1 MKLSS
6 IRIVLV
12 ATSHP
17 GNIGS
22 TARAMKTMGLN
33 SLYLVTPKSFPD
45 YKAKEMSAGADDILE
60 HAVVTNTMEEAL
72 SGCQLILATSARP
85 RDLSLP
91 GLIPSSCAELVSE
104 QSATTQV
111 AIVFGREHA
120 GLTNEELLK
129 CHYHIHIP
137 SNPEY
142 SSLNLAQAV
151 QIVAYELRMKL
162 LSPKAEVALRVDEY
176 ATADEIEQ
184 FYDHLKEVFIEIQF
198 LKAANPRRLMQ
209 RVRRLFNRV
218 NLEKMEVSILRG
230 MLSQV
235 QKSLERARKKDRS
248 DQDDQ

>member
-1 MKLSS
+1 MKLQS
-6 IRIVLV
+6 IRIVLI

-45 YKAKEMSAGADDILE
+45 PKAFEMAAGADDILE
-60 HAVVTNTMEEAL
+60 HAIVTDSLEEAL
-72 SGCQLILATSARP
+72 AGCQLILGTSARP
-85 RDLSLP
+85 RGLSLP
-91 GLIPSSCAELVSE
+91 GLTPASCAELVHSH
-104 QSATTQV
+104 SDKTSIAV
-111 AIVFGREHA
+111 VFGREHS
-120 GLTNEELLK
+120 GLTNEELLR

-151 QIVAYELRMKL
+151 QIIAYELRMKL
-162 LSPKAEVALRVDEY
+162 LEPSAHVALRQDDY
-176 ATADEIEQ
+176 ANSDEIEQ
-184 FYDHLKEVFIEIQF
+184 FYEHLKQVFIEIQF
-198 LKAANPRRLMQ
+198 LKEANPRRLMQ

-235 QKSLERARKKDRS
+235 QKSLIWARKEAKKD
-248 DQDDQ
+248 

>member
-1 MKLSS
+1 MNLTS
-6 IRIVLV
+6 IRIVLI

-33 SLYLVTPKSFPD
+33 SLYLVSPKSFPD
-45 YKAKEMSAGADDILE
+45 TKAKELAAGADDILE
-60 HAVVTNTMEEAL
+60 QAKVTDTLDEAL
-72 SGCQLILATSARP
+72 LGCHLVLGTSARP
-85 RDLSLP
+85 RGLSLP
-91 GLIPSSCAELVSE
+91 GLTPASGAELINGFDD
-104 QSATTQV
+104 
-111 AIVFGREHA
+111 AIQIAVVFGREHS
-120 GLTNEELLK
+120 GLTNDELLK

-151 QIVAYELRMKL
+151 QIIAYELRTKL
-162 LSPKAEVALRVDEY
+162 LAPKAQVALRHDDY
-176 ATADEIEQ
+176 ASVDEIEQ
-184 FYDHLKEVFIEIQF
+184 FYEHLRAVFIEINF
-198 LKAANPRRLMQ
+198 LKESNPRRLMQ

-235 QKSLERARKKDRS
+235 QKSLLWAKKES
-248 DQDDQ
+248 K

>member
-33 SLYLVTPKSFPD
+33 SLYLVNPKSFPD
-45 YKAKEMSAGADDILE
+45 YKAKEMAAGADDVLE
-60 HAVVTNTMEEAL
+60 QAIVTTTLEEAL
-72 SGCQLILATSARP
+72 AGCQLILATSARP
-85 RDLSLP
+85 RGLSLP
-91 GLIPSSCAELVSE
+91 GLLPVSSAELIGK
-104 QSATTQV
+104 QADNTQV

-129 CHYHIHIP
+129 CHYHINIP

-151 QIVAYELRMKL
+151 QIIAYEIRMNL
-162 LSPKAEVALRVDEY
+162 LAPKAEVSLRRDEY
-176 ATADEIEQ
+176 ATANEIEQ
-184 FYDHLKEVFIEIQF
+184 FYDHLKDVFIEIKF
-198 LKAANPRRLMQ
+198 LKTSNPRRLMQ

-218 NLEKMEVSILRG
+218 ILEKMEVSILRG

-235 QKSLERARKKDRS
+235 QKSLEWAEKGNRREM
-248 DQDDQ
+248 DD

>member
-22 TARAMKTMGLN
+22 TARAMKTMGVN

-45 YKAKEMSAGADDILE
+45 YKAKEMAAGADDILE
-60 HAVVTNTMEEAL
+60 HAVVTRTLEEAL
-72 SGCQLILATSARP
+72 TGCQLILATSARP

-91 GLIPSSCAELVSE
+91 GLIPSSCAKLVSE
-104 QSATTQV
+104 QSDNTQV

-137 SNPEY
+137 SNPDY
-142 SSLNLAQAV
+142 SSLNLSQAV
-151 QIVAYELRMKL
+151 QIVAYELRMNL
-162 LSPKAEVALRVDEY
+162 LSPQAEVTKRVGEY

-198 LKAANPRRLMQ
+198 LKTANPRRLMQ
-209 RVRRLFNRV
+209 RVRRLFNRT

-235 QKSLERARKKDRS
+235 QKSLEWASKKHRS
-248 DQDDQ
+248 D

>member
-12 ATSHP
+12 ATTHP

-22 TARAMKTMGLN
+22 TARAMKTMGIS
-33 SLYLVTPKSFPD
+33 SLYLVNPKSFPD
-45 YKAKEMSAGADDILE
+45 YKAKEMAAGADDVLE
-60 HAVVTNTMEEAL
+60 TAVVTHSLEEAL

-85 RDLSLP
+85 RGLSLP
-91 GLIPSSCAELVSE
+91 GLLPASSAELVSK
-104 QSATTQV
+104 QSDNTQV

-129 CHYHIHIP
+129 CHYHINIP

-151 QIVAYELRMKL
+151 QIMAYEMRMKL
-162 LSPKAEVALRVDEY
+162 LSPGVEVAIRDEEY
-176 ATADEIEQ
+176 ATADEVEQ
-184 FYDHLKEVFIEIQF
+184 FYEHLKEVFIEIQF
-198 LKAANPRRLMQ
+198 LKPSHPRRLMQ
-209 RVRRLFNRV
+209 RVKRIFNRI

-235 QKSLERARKKDRS
+235 QKSLEWAGKK
-248 DQDDQ
+248 

>member
-6 IRIVLV
+6 IRIILV

-33 SLYLVTPKSFPD
+33 SLYLVQPKSFPD
-45 YKAKEMSAGADDILE
+45 KRAQEMAAGADDLLDS
-60 HAVVTNTMEEAL
+60 AVVTETLEEAL
-72 SGCQLILATSARP
+72 VGAQLILGTSARP
-85 RDLSLP
+85 RGISLP
-91 GLIPSSCAELVSE
+91 GLTPSSCADLVGQQTE
-104 QSATTQV
+104 ETQI

-151 QIVAYELRMKL
+151 QIITYELRMKL
-162 LSPKAEVALRVDEY
+162 LAPKAEVSLRQDDF

-184 FYDHLKEVFIEIQF
+184 FYGHLKKVFIEVQF
-198 LKAANPRRLMQ
+198 LKEANPRRLMQ

-218 NLEKMEVSILRG
+218 NLEKMEVNLLRG

-235 QKSLERARKKDRS
+235 QKSLEWARKKG
-248 DQDDQ
+248 QE

>member
-1 MKLSS
+1 MKLNS
-6 IRIVLV
+6 IRIVLI

-45 YKAKEMSAGADDILE
+45 SKANELAAGADDVLE
-60 HAVVTNTMEEAL
+60 HAVVTQTLDEAL
-72 SGCQLILATSARP
+72 AGCQIVLGTSARP
-85 RDLSLP
+85 RGISLP
-91 GLIPSSCAELVSE
+91 GLTPASCAEMVFNYPE
-104 QSATTQV
+104 NTQIAV
-111 AIVFGREHA
+111 VFGREHS

-151 QIVAYELRMKL
+151 QIIAYELRMKFL
-162 LSPKAEVALRVDEY
+162 VPKAHVSLRQDEFASVDEV
-176 ATADEIEQ
+176 EQ
-184 FYDHLKEVFIEIQF
+184 FYEHLKAVFIETQF
-198 LKAANPRRLMQ
+198 LKEANPRRLMQ

-218 NLEKMEVSILRG
+218 SLEKMEVNLLRG

-235 QKSLERARKKDRS
+235 QKTLERAVNRGS
-248 DQDDQ
+248 NESGN

>member
-6 IRIVLV
+6 IRIVLI

-33 SLYLVTPKSFPD
+33 SLYLVTPSSFPD
-45 YKAKEMSAGADDILE
+45 NRAREMAAGADDILE
-60 HAVVTNTMEEAL
+60 NAIVTDSLDEAL
-72 SGCQLILATSARP
+72 AGCQLIFATSARP
-85 RDLSLP
+85 RGLSLP
-91 GLIPSSCAELVSE
+91 GLTPPSCAEFINE
-104 QSATTQV
+104 QSDTTQV
-111 AIVFGREHA
+111 ALVFGRERS

-151 QIVAYELRMKL
+151 QIVVYELRMKL
-162 LSPKAEVALRVDEY
+162 LSPKAEVTLRTDEY

-184 FYDHLKEVFIEIQF
+184 FYEHLREVFIDIQF
-198 LKAANPRRLMQ
+198 LKESNPRRLMQ

-235 QKSLERARKKDRS
+235 QKSLEWARKKEGS
-248 DQDDQ
+248 D

>member
-6 IRIVLV
+6 IRIILV

-33 SLYLVTPKSFPD
+33 SLYLVKPKSFPD
-45 YKAKEMSAGADDILE
+45 YKAKEMAAGADDLLE
-60 HAVVTNTMEEAL
+60 RAVVTETLDEAL
-72 SGCQLILATSARP
+72 VGCQLILGTSARP
-85 RDLSLP
+85 RGLSLP
-91 GLIPSSCAELVSE
+91 GLIPASCADLVSQ
-104 QSATTQV
+104 QSENTQI

-142 SSLNLAQAV
+142 ASLNLAQAV
-151 QIVAYELRMKL
+151 QIIAYELRMKL
-162 LSPKAEVALRVDEY
+162 LTPQAEVALRQDEY

-184 FYDHLKEVFIEIQF
+184 FYEHLREVFVAIQF
-198 LKAANPRRLMQ
+198 LKASNPRRLMQ

-218 NLEKMEVSILRG
+218 NLEKTEVNLLRG

-235 QKSLERARKKDRS
+235 QKSLEWASKRGRS
-248 DQDDQ
+248 EENN